1 MPRIVTWNDETALL
15 DALARRSGM
24 DEARVVERLGLYGGD
39 LEATL
44 QKAGAGVID
53 LGEGKFIGLLGS
65 DRILDP
71 DLTVR
76 RVTLEEIIDC
86 VLAASGAGI
95 PADIE
100 AELLNPRAR
109 RALLCARLYDKR
121 IGWLRRLTLDPGTG
135 FFRQFRDAGLMQT
148 LVAFVAAHALE
159 TCLWLGV
166 WWAAGQ
172 AALSGRLDK
181 GWMTGWMLL
190 LAALVPVRVMATKT
204 QGRLSIGASGLLKQ
218 RLLAG
223 ALRLE
228 PGQVAHEGAGRFFS
242 RVTEAAT
249 VEALALSGGLMSAV
263 SLVETA
269 MAAAVLSLGASGW
282 LLLVLF
288 AIWFGAAAVVV
299 WRYAAERSRWTDA
312 RLELTHDAVEQM
324 TGHRTRLAQELAA
337 KRHAGEDDRLERY
350 HAISARLDRWGIR
363 VATLIPYGWL
373 LIGIAALMPAFVS
386 GAPAAGLAV
395 GLGGILLGQE
405 ALKRLTSGAA
415 NLAGAW
421 ISWQRVAPLFHA
433 AARLPRPGIQTADQ
447 AAAPATVLEGTEIR
461 FRYREGGPAVLDGL
475 ALRIMRGDWVLLEG
489 ESGRGK
495 STLVSILAGLREP
508 SSGLL
513 TSGSVD
519 RNTLG
524 ASAWRRRIAAAPQY
538 HENHILTG
546 TLAFNLLMGRSWPPA
561 QEDMK
566 DAREVCQELGLGPLL
581 ERMPGGMFQMVGETG
596 WQLSQGERSRV
607 FLARA
612 LLQRSEMV
620 ILDESFA
627 ALDPENLRQAME
639 CTLRRAKTLM
649 VVAHP

>member
-1 MPRIVTWNDETALL
+1 L
-15 DALARRSGM
+15 
-24 DEARVVERLGLYGGD
+24 
-39 LEATL
+39 
-44 QKAGAGVID
+44 
-53 LGEGKFIGLLGS
+53 
-65 DRILDP
+65 
-71 DLTVR
+71 
-76 RVTLEEIIDC
+76 
-86 VLAASGAGI
+86 
-95 PADIE
+95 
-100 AELLNPRAR
+100 
-109 RALLCARLYDKR
+109 
-121 IGWLRRLTLDPGTG
+121 
-135 FFRQFRDAGLMQT
+135 
-148 LVAFVAAHALE
+148 AFVAAHVAE
-159 TCLWLGV
+159 TILWLTV

-181 GWMTGWMLL
+181 GWMMGWMLL
-190 LAALVPVRVMATKT
+190 LAALVPVRVMAART

-242 RVTEAAT
+242 RVAESGNLET
-249 VEALALSGGLMSAV
+249 LALSGGLMSAV
-263 SLVETA
+263 SLVE
-269 MAAAVLSLGASGW
+269 MGFAAAVLTLGASGT
-282 LLLVLF
+282 LLAILF
-288 AIWFGAAAVVV
+288 TVWALGAAYVV
-299 WRYAAERSRWTDA
+299 WRYASERAKWTDA
-312 RLELTHDAVEQM
+312 RLELTHDVVEQM
-324 TGHRTRLAQELAA
+324 TGHRTRLAQEAPE
-337 KRHAGEDDRLERY
+337 KRHLAEDDRLERY
-350 HAISARLDRWGIR
+350 HGISTRLDRWGVRIG
-363 VATLIPYGWL
+363 TLIPYGWL
-373 LIGIAALMPAFVS
+373 LLGICALMPAFIG
-386 GAPAAGLAV
+386 GADASALAV
-395 GLGGILLGQE
+395 ALGGILMGQE
-405 ALKRLTSGAA
+405 ALKHLTGGAA
-415 NLAGAW
+415 NVAGAW

-433 AARLPRPGIQTADQ
+433 AKRLPRVGMQTVGQDD
-447 AAAPATVLEGTEIR
+447 APATVLEGTDLR
-461 FRYREGGPAVLDGL
+461 FRYRDGGPAVLDGL
-475 ALRIMRGDWVLLEG
+475 GLRIRRGDWVLLEG

-519 RNTLG
+519 RKTLG
-524 ASAWRRRIAAAPQY
+524 SSVWRRRIAAAPQY

-546 TLAFNLLMGRSWPPA
+546 TLAFNLLLGRAWPPA
-561 QEDMK
+561 EEDLQE
-566 DAREVCQELGLGPLL
+566 AAAVCRELGLGDLI